1 MAKLKN
7 IIKQL
12 TKQDF
17 DIIFNGLMESNA
29 EKSAYL
35 LQMLYQ
41 EKMSDSQIMER
52 LDVNSNAYYTL
63 RSRLNQRI
71 EEYLLEQVEN
81 PRADLLKKVANIPE
95 IIFTKKRTIVVATL
109 KKLEKELLDYDLSN
123 ELTIVYKTL
132 KRLHAHTSDYFTY
145 SQLYNKHVA
154 YMLSVDKAETL
165 ITEYFRKFGSFFFS
179 GNETEKLELTLI
191 HKELQSIRNLYDSH
205 RLFVYQSCVGV
216 FHLLFVEG
224 KDSMDEEAIENT
236 IAKVER
242 IFGMYPMDTTYH
254 HLKIVFE
261 FLKLEYYNSYKLY
274 RKTEDYYDEVNDSIS
289 TLLSNYTIY
298 TFPARFLYTKI
309 ERALRLGLQKDLYT
323 ENVHIFEDIEID
335 SEDIPNYVS
344 YVVYR
349 ALGCHYAEK
358 HEEAARLLNNL
369 LNDVSIKKYPLALIE
384 VKLILALQYAINKE
398 NELLTQLLGSVQ
410 RQIRMLGKQQCAA
423 PALFIKVIK
432 LIINQSK
439 SDRSS
444 KARALMDKISQ
455 ISRTGFA
462 PTKYLTIDEKH
473 FK

>member
-12 TKQDF
+12 TPKDF
-17 DIIFNGLMESNA
+17 EIIYNSLIESNA

-63 RSRLNQRI
+63 RSRLNQKI

-95 IIFTKKRTIVVATL
+95 IVFTKKRTIVIATL
-109 KKLEKELLDYDLSN
+109 KKLEKELLDYDLST

-132 KRLHAHTSDYFTY
+132 KRLHAHTPDYFTY
-145 SQLYNKHVA
+145 SQLYNKHIA

-165 ITEYFRKFGSFFFS
+165 ITEYFRKFGSFIFS

-224 KDSMDEEAIENT
+224 KDSMDEEAIENVL
-236 IAKVER
+236 AKVER

-261 FLKLEYYNSYKLY
+261 FLKLEYYNHYKLY
-274 RKTEDYYDEVNDSIS
+274 RKAEDYFDEVNDSVG

-298 TFPARFLYTKI
+298 TFPARFLFTKL
-309 ERALRLGLQKDLYT
+309 ERALRLGIQKELYA
-323 ENVHIFEDIEID
+323 ENQHIFEDIEID
-335 SEDIPNYVS
+335 TQDIPNYVS

-349 ALGCHYAEK
+349 ALCCHYVEK
-358 HEEAARLLNNL
+358 HDEAARWINNL
-369 LNDVSIKKYPLALIE
+369 LNEVSIKKYPLALIE
-384 VKLILALQYAINKE
+384 VKLILAFQYAINKE
-398 NELLTQLLGSVQ
+398 NELLTQLLGSIQ
-410 RQIRMLGKQQCAA
+410 RQIRMIGKQQCGTA
-423 PALFIKVIK
+423 PLYTKVIK
-432 LIINQSK
+432 LIINQTK
-439 SDRSS
+439 SDRVG
-444 KARALMDKISQ
+444 KARLLLDKINQ
-455 ISRTGFA
+455 MPRTGFS
-462 PTKYLTIDEKH
+462 PTKYLTIDDKY